1 MELQHVKGMRELSE
15 ALRQLP
21 QRIARNA
28 LRQSVAAG
36 ASVIRSDAKARAPM
50 ATAPP
55 GPGQPL
61 PGTLKRS
68 ILIRHL
74 SERSGLTSQT
84 YVVGV
89 RHGKRYRKQG
99 KKGNRS
105 QDAYYWRW
113 VEFGTVKMSAR
124 PFLRPAFE
132 ANKEKAV
139 QVIGEYLARRIPEEV
154 ATLPGARK

>member
-1 MELQHVKGMRELSE
+1 MELQHVKGLRALSE
-15 ALRQLP
+15 ALKELP
-21 QRIARNA
+21 RRIARNA

-36 ASVIRSDAKARAPM
+36 AAIIRHDAKSRAPI

-55 GPGQPL
+55 APGDPL

-68 ILIRHL
+68 IYTKHIP
-74 SERSGLTSQT
+74 ERSGVDSQT

-89 RHGKRYRKQG
+89 RQGKKYRKQG

-113 VEFGTVKMSAR
+113 VEFGTIKMSAR

-132 ANKEKAV
+132 ANKEAAIKA
-139 QVIGEYLARRIPEEV
+139 IAAYLARRIPEE
-154 ATLPGARK
+154 AANLPGARR